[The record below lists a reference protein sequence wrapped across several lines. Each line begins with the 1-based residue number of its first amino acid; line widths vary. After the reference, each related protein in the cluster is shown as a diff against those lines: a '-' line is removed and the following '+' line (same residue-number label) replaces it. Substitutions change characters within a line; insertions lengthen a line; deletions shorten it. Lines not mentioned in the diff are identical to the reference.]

1 MSQVWSRAAVL
12 VGVVALFASMSVFS
26 QAQEGSS
33 PRVWSMVAAPTDG
46 PMVSFTVTF
55 SEPVTGVDAG
65 DFRILGSQT
74 THVTQIQ
81 PTDAGNVYTVT
92 VDHNNTAA
100 VFILMLIDDD
110 TIVNATDNPLGGLGA
125 QNGNAASTLQTIV
138 AKPAT
143 VATSATT
150 HRSDMRSAALPRS
163 LTRILGTSMS
173 MTMTSADTPVIAYY
187 DSAYNDLKLAICDT
201 LGCDYPA
208 TSIIAATNESGFYSA
223 VAVTSSGI
231 PVVAFHESSASGSV
245 NNIKLAICNNAAC
258 TSPVISQ
265 LDGWAM
271 TGADVD
277 IAMNASDIPVISY
290 HDIGAGGIGGAVK
303 VVVCN
308 NSACTTPAMTTLDT
322 FGTMNGSL
330 ALTSTGAPV
339 ISYYDFWNSALKLSI
354 CADATCTSNSLVTLD
369 SDGDVGRFTSLALTS
384 DDVPIV
390 SYIDYTNS
398 TLKLAVCNNTACAS
412 PTLKTIDIVGDVG
425 TSPTEYSTSLALT
438 ASDTPV
444 ISYHDMVN
452 DYIKVAV
459 CDVTLCTTPTFS
471 IQRRPGT
478 TGFKSAIALSSDDRY
493 VMSYHDSLVGGLRY
507 ALSPVIVDNGQPDVS
522 RKLSPANR
530 STLSSSSATLNW
542 NATVGA
548 TSYEYCIA
556 LSNAACKTWNSTG
569 MRVSH
574 TVTGLVHGSR
584 YYWQVRARNADGNT
598 VADSGT
604 SWQFD
609 VVLPPA
615 SFAKTTPRNN
625 VSMQKTSVKLSWAA
639 STRATSYEYCI
650 ALSKAACKTWKKTGT
665 ARTVTVKGLSAG
677 TSYYWQVRA
686 KNTAGTT
693 LSASTFWKFTTA
705 P

>member
-1 MSQVWSRAAVL
+1 
-12 VGVVALFASMSVFS
+12 
-26 QAQEGSS
+26 
-33 PRVWSMVAAPTDG
+33 
-46 PMVSFTVTF
+46 
-55 SEPVTGVDAG
+55 
-65 DFRILGSQT
+65 
-74 THVTQIQ
+74 
-81 PTDAGNVYTVT
+81 
-92 VDHNNTAA
+92 
-100 VFILMLIDDD
+100 
-110 TIVNATDNPLGGLGA
+110 
-125 QNGNAASTLQTIV
+125 
-138 AKPAT
+138 
-143 VATSATT
+143 
-150 HRSDMRSAALPRS
+150 
-163 LTRILGTSMS
+163 MS

-187 DSAYNDLKLAICDT
+187 DSTNNDLKLAICDT

-245 NNIKLAICNNAAC
+245 NNIKLAVCNNAAC

-265 LDGWAM
+265 LDSWAM
-271 TGADVD
+271 TGAYVD
-277 IAMNASDIPVISY
+277 IAMNASDIPIISY
-290 HDIGAGGIGGAVK
+290 HDTGAGGIGGAVK

-308 NSACTTPAMTTLDT
+308 NSACTTPTMTSLDT
-322 FGTMNGSL
+322 FSTQNGSL

-339 ISYYDFWNSALKLSI
+339 ISYYDVWNSALKLAV
-354 CADATCTSNSLVTLD
+354 CADATCTSHSLITLD
-369 SDGDVGRFTSLALTS
+369 SDDDVGRFTSLALTS
-384 DDVPIV
+384 TDVPIV

-398 TLKLAVCNNTACAS
+398 TLKLAICNDTACSSS
-412 PTLKTIDIVGDVG
+412 PTIKTIDVVGDVG

-444 ISYHDMVN
+444 ISYYDMGN
-452 DYIKVAV
+452 DYIKIAT
-459 CDVTLCTTPTFS
+459 CDVTLCTTPTFDV
-471 IQRRPGT
+471 QRRPGT
-478 TGFKSAIALSSDDRY
+478 TGYKSAIALSSDDRY
-493 VMSYHDSLVGGLRY
+493 VLSYHDGLVGGLRY

-522 RKLSPANR
+522 RKMSPANR

-556 LSNAACKTWNSTG
+556 LSKAACKTWNSTG
-569 MRVSH
+569 MRVYH

-584 YYWQVRARNADGNT
+584 YYWQVRAINTDGNA

-609 VVLPPA
+609 VFLPPV
-615 SFAKTTPRNN
+615 SFAKTAPRNN
-625 VSMQKTSVKLSWAA
+625 ATKQKTSVKLSWVA

-650 ALSKAACKTWKKTGT
+650 ALSKAACKTWKKTGA

>member
-1 MSQVWSRAAVL
+1 
-12 VGVVALFASMSVFS
+12 
-26 QAQEGSS
+26 
-33 PRVWSMVAAPTDG
+33 
-46 PMVSFTVTF
+46 
-55 SEPVTGVDAG
+55 
-65 DFRILGSQT
+65 
-74 THVTQIQ
+74 
-81 PTDAGNVYTVT
+81 
-92 VDHNNTAA
+92 
-100 VFILMLIDDD
+100 
-110 TIVNATDNPLGGLGA
+110 
-125 QNGNAASTLQTIV
+125 
-138 AKPAT
+138 
-143 VATSATT
+143 
-150 HRSDMRSAALPRS
+150 
-163 LTRILGTSMS
+163 MS
-173 MTMTSADTPVIAYY
+173 MTMTSADTPVIAYN
-187 DSAYNDLKLAICDT
+187 DSTNNDLKLAICDT

-208 TSIIAATNESGFYSA
+208 TSIIAATNDSGFYSA

-245 NNIKLAICNNAAC
+245 NNIKLAVCNNADC

-271 TGADVD
+271 TGAYVD
-277 IAMNASDIPVISY
+277 IAMNASDIPIISY
-290 HDIGAGGIGGAVK
+290 HDMGVGGIGGAVK

-308 NSACTTPAMTTLDT
+308 DSACTTPSMTSLDT
-322 FGTMNGSL
+322 GTQNGSL

-339 ISYYDFWNSALKLSI
+339 ISFYDIWNSALKLAV
-354 CADATCTSNSLVTLD
+354 CADATCTSHSLVTLD

-384 DDVPIV
+384 TDVPIV

-398 TLKLAVCNNTACAS
+398 TLKLAICNDTACSSS

-444 ISYHDMVN
+444 ISYYDMVN
-452 DYIKVAV
+452 DYIKIAT
-459 CDVTLCTTPTFS
+459 CDVTLCTTPTFDV
-471 IQRRPGT
+471 QRRPGT
-478 TGFKSAIALSSDDRY
+478 TGYKSAIALSSDDRY
-493 VMSYHDSLVGGLRY
+493 VLSYHDSLVGGLRY

-522 RKLSPANR
+522 RKMSPANR

-556 LSNAACKTWNSTG
+556 LSKAACRTWNSTG
-569 MRVSH
+569 MLVYH

-584 YYWQVRARNADGNT
+584 YYWQVRAINTDGNA

-609 VVLPPA
+609 VFLPPA
-615 SFAKTTPRNN
+615 SFAKTAPRKNATK
-625 VSMQKTSVKLSWAA
+625 QKTSVKLSWAA

-650 ALSKAACKTWKKTGT
+650 ALSKAACKTWKKTGI

-693 LSASTFWKFTTA
+693 LSATTFWKFTTA

>member
-1 MSQVWSRAAVL
+1 MLQRWSRAAVL
-12 VGVVALFASMSVFS
+12 AGVLALFASMSVFS

-33 PRVWSMVAAPTDG
+33 PRVWSIVSALTDG
-46 PMVSFTVTF
+46 PMLSFTVTF

-65 DFRILGSQT
+65 DFRVLGSET
-74 THVTQIQ
+74 AQIQ
-81 PTDAGNVYTVT
+81 EVQSTDKADVYTVM
-92 VDHNNTAA
+92 VGHNNTAA
-100 VFILMLIDDD
+100 DFILMLLDDD
-110 TIVNATDNPLGGLGA
+110 SIVNATDNPLGGLGA
-125 QNGNAASTLQTIV
+125 QNGNATSTLQTIV

-143 VATSATT
+143 TR
-150 HRSDMRSAALPRS
+150 RSDMGSAALPRS

-173 MTMTSADTPVIAYY
+173 MTMTSADTPVIAYN
-187 DSAYNDLKLAICDT
+187 DSTNNDLKLAICDT

-208 TSIIAATNESGFYSA
+208 TSIIAATNEAGFYSA

-245 NNIKLAICNNAAC
+245 NNIKLAVCNNAAC

-271 TGADVD
+271 TGAYVD

-308 NSACTTPAMTTLDT
+308 NSACTTPTMTSLDT
-322 FGTMNGSL
+322 FSTQNGSL

-339 ISYYDFWNSALKLSI
+339 ISYYDVWNSALKLAV
-354 CADATCTSNSLVTLD
+354 CADATCTSHSVVTLD

-384 DDVPIV
+384 TDVPIV
-390 SYIDYTNS
+390 SYIDYTNA
-398 TLKLAVCNNTACAS
+398 TLKLAICNDTACSSS
-412 PTLKTIDIVGDVG
+412 PTLKTIDSVGDVG

-444 ISYHDMVN
+444 ISYYDMVN
-452 DYIKVAV
+452 DYIKIAT
-459 CDVTLCTTPTFS
+459 CDVTLCTTPTFDV
-471 IQRRPGT
+471 QRRPGT
-478 TGFKSAIALSSDDRY
+478 TGYKSAIALSSDDRY
-493 VMSYHDSLVGGLRY
+493 VLSYHDSLVGGLRY

-522 RKLSPANR
+522 RKMSPANR

-556 LSNAACKTWNSTG
+556 LSKAACKTWNSTG
-569 MRVSH
+569 MRVYH

-584 YYWQVRARNADGNT
+584 YYWQVRAINTDGNA

-609 VVLPPA
+609 VFLPPV
-615 SFAKTTPRNN
+615 SFAKSAPRNN
-625 VSMQKTSVKLSWAA
+625 ATKQKTSVKLSWAA

-665 ARTVTVKGLSAG
+665 ARTVTVKGLKAG